1 MGVGRSIV
9 IDGISSLKDGMLLKP
24 LPYVGVDGKMTLIT
38 TINYFMPNRE
48 ALVIDNIGILDYIR
62 KNELAIPNYTGS
74 YHIIFSKHGEDYKFF
89 KFGKTIKDLL
99 FNKYP
104 EVFKTINN
112 KHLKLVIENV
122 VYNHV
127 YNNKYTSYDNSHV
140 VEVDWIPPVDLTSPD
155 RNQKWIEFLSDKQKL
170 SDLLDIYSPIKH
182 REKIKE
188 VYGVDIVGELIS
200 KERDKKIKEILND

>member
-9 IDGISSLKDGMLLKP
+9 IGIHRLEEGMCIKP

-62 KNELAIPNYTGS
+62 KNELAIPKYTGS
-74 YHIIFSKHGEDYKFF
+74 YHIIFSKHDEDYKFF

-104 EVFKTINN
+104 DVFKTMNN
-112 KHLKLVIENV
+112 KHLKV
-122 VYNHV
+122 VVDLLPH
-127 YNNKYTSYDNSHV
+127 TSSSGITSHTNSHE
-140 VEVDWIPPVDLTSPD
+140 VEMDWTPPVDLTSSD
-155 RNQKWIEFLSDKQKL
+155 RNQKWMEFLSDKQKL

-200 KERDKKIKEILND
+200 KERDKKIKQILND